1 MIRNVARPAKYFGYP
16 RLIRHADRL
25 DSKDGTETYLV
36 KVFNEG
42 YETIIL
48 QSKLSALKFGAGI
61 FDVNL
66 CEPDYARPLD
76 SDAVVAPYSGN
87 ECFLKLHPT
96 RNARSF
102 WFDVT
107 GGVIWR
113 CFRFIGDAASHRIMR
128 APDVAE
134 QAFLMLA
141 RFHEKQCSLPASFQ
155 HMFRSDPTEYPQHY
169 DALLDAVSRNPEGR
183 VDKCQGDIKNAI
195 MANKQRIPI
204 FSAHGEMGNASNL
217 VKSFVAAETILPTLR
232 SNLSFCAVNLD
243 SVAPSLSHYGP
254 LGENIVV
261 AESIDHT
268 AKDERT
274 RQSFTKLKPDAL
286 IKSLGDILTRN
297 EHVHLVLRGRYL
309 AHSLGVQFLT
319 DYILGD
325 IKFPSDFPGH
335 NLLRFREMFRLSSRL
350 EECKNIMLQEEREI
364 ELV

>member
-1 MIRNVARPAKYFGYP
+1 MIRNVVRAAKQFGYS

-36 KVFNEG
+36 KAFDKG
-42 YETIIL
+42 DETIIL

-61 FDVNL
+61 FNVNL
-66 CEPDYARPLD
+66 YEPNVIRPLE
-76 SDAVVAPYSGN
+76 SDATAGPHPEN
-87 ECFLKLHPT
+87 TCFLKLHPS
-96 RNARSF
+96 RHARSF
-102 WFDVT
+102 WFNVP

-113 CFRFIGDAASHRIMR
+113 CFRFIGDAASHRVMR

-134 QAFLMLA
+134 QAFLILN

-155 HMFRSDPTEYPQHY
+155 HIFRSDPTECPQHY
-169 DALLDAVSRNPEGR
+169 NALLDAISKNPEGR
-183 VDKCQGDIKNAI
+183 VEKCPGDIKNAI

-204 FSAHGEMGNASNL
+204 FSRHGEMGNASNL
-217 VKSFVAAETILPTLR
+217 VKSFVASETILPALH
-232 SNLSFCAVNLD
+232 SSLSFCAVNLD
-243 SVAPSLSHYGP
+243 SVAPGLSHYGP
-254 LGENIVV
+254 LGENIVA
-261 AESIDHT
+261 AESINHT

-274 RQSFTKLKPDAL
+274 KQSFTNLSLDTL
-286 IKSLGDILTRN
+286 IKSLGAILTRN
-297 EHVHLVLRGRYL
+297 EHVHLVLRGRHL

-335 NLLRFREMFRLSSRL
+335 NLVRSREMFRLSSRL

>member
-1 MIRNVARPAKYFGYP
+1 MIRNVARAAKQFGYP
-16 RLIRHADRL
+16 RLIRHADRI

-42 YETIIL
+42 DETIIL
-48 QSKLSALKFGAGI
+48 QGKLSALKFGAGI

-66 CEPDYARPLD
+66 HEPNVNRPLE
-76 SDAVVAPYSGN
+76 SDATAGPHPENTY
-87 ECFLKLHPT
+87 FLKLHPT

-102 WFDVT
+102 WLDVT

-204 FSAHGEMGNASNL
+204 FSSHGEMGNASNL

-261 AESIDHT
+261 AESINHT
-268 AKDERT
+268 AKDEQT
-274 RQSFTKLKPDAL
+274 RQLFTKLKTDAL

-297 EHVHLVLRGRYL
+297 EHVHLVHRGRYL

-319 DYILGD
+319 DCIIGD

-335 NLLRFREMFRLSSRL
+335 NLVRSREMFRLSSHL
-350 EECKNIMLQEEREI
+350 EECKNSMLQEDREI
-364 ELV
+364 ELI